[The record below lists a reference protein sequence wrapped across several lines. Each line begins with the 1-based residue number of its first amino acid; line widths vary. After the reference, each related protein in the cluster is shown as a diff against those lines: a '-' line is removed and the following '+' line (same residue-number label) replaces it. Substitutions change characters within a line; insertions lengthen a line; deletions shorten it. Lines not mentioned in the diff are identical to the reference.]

1 MSYKTILV
9 QLTDPRR
16 ARRLFDAVLPM
27 ARSMDAHV
35 VGLCVVPP
43 YVVVPAS
50 DMGASSVT
58 VDAHREAYQ
67 AEMALLKTAFIT
79 AVKGEAFQHEWLEL
93 DAGFASAAS
102 TIITLARAVDL
113 VVTSQRDADWRYS
126 DMLEE
131 PDRIAIESGRPLLLI
146 PNTGKITMPAKRIT
160 VAWNG
165 TRESARAVFD
175 ALPLLQQADDVNVV
189 WINAAA
195 DRDATGDLPAA
206 EICTALVRHG
216 VKCQA
221 SPVSVVDTDIGH
233 ELRRQ
238 ASVFGSDL
246 LVMGCYGHTRLREF
260 ILGGASRDVF
270 VSASIPVLLSH

>member
-9 QLTDPRR
+9 HLADSRR
-16 ARRLFDAVLPM
+16 ARRLLEAVMPL

-35 VGLCVVPP
+35 IGLCVVPP
-43 YVVVPAS
+43 YVIIPTS
-50 DMGASSVT
+50 DMGSSSVT

-79 AVKGEAFQHEWLEL
+79 TFKGETFRHEWLEL

-102 TIITLARAVDL
+102 TIITLARSADL
-113 VVTSQRDADWRYS
+113 VVASQREADWRYA

-131 PDRIAIESGRPLLLI
+131 PDRIAMESGRPLLLV
-146 PNTGKITMPAKRIT
+146 PNTGKITMPAKRIM

-175 ALPLLQQADDVNVV
+175 ALPLLRQADDVNVV
-189 WINAAA
+189 WINSAA
-195 DRDATGDLPAA
+195 DREATGDLPAA
-206 EICTALVRHG
+206 EICMALVRHG

-221 SPVSVVDTDIGH
+221 SPISVVDTDIGH